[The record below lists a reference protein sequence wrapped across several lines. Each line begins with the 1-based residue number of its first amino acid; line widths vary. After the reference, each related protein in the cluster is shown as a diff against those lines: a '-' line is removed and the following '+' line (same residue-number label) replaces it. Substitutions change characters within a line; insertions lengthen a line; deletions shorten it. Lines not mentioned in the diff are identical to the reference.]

1 MNEEVSHST
10 PIDRV
15 MMAHALRLA
24 ERGAYTT
31 RPNPMVGCV
40 IAHDAQLVGE
50 GWHEFAGEPHAEV
63 IALREA
69 GTRARAATAYVTLE
83 PCAHH
88 GRTPP
93 CAEALASAG
102 VARVVVAMRDPFP
115 RVAGAGLEYLR
126 AAGIEV
132 ICGVMEAQAREV
144 NRGFLS
150 RVERGRPWVRVK
162 MAMSLDGRTAL
173 ANGQSKWIT
182 GAPARTDVQRW
193 RARSGAIISGSGTV
207 LADDPQFT
215 LRLPDTKA
223 APVWRVILDRRLT
236 TPLGAKVLDG
246 SAPTLVLHDRAVL
259 PDARFSHVECHAVA
273 GHEGGLDLAAVLSFL
288 AQREINE
295 VQVEAGPV
303 LCGALFELGLVDELL
318 LYIAPVFLGSKAR
331 PLLELPSLSDM
342 TQRWHLE
349 VVDERRVGDDWRLMC
364 RPKAGGEGRGQSGTG
379 SDARGME

>member
-1 MNEEVSHST
+1 MNEEVSRFSA
-10 PIDRV
+10 IDHV

-24 ERGAYTT
+24 ERGVYTT

-40 IAHDAQLVGE
+40 IAHDTQVVGE

-69 GTRARAATAYVTLE
+69 GARARAATAYVTLE

-93 CAEALASAG
+93 CVEALVSAG
-102 VARVVVAMRDPFP
+102 IARVVVAMRDPFP
-115 RVAGAGLEYLR
+115 GVAGAGFERLR

-132 ICGVMEAQAREV
+132 CSGVMEAQAREL

-150 RVERGRPWVRVK
+150 RIERDRPWVRIK

-182 GAPARTDVQRW
+182 SAPARTDVQHW

-215 LRLPDTKA
+215 LRLPGAKA

-236 TPLGAKVLDG
+236 TPAGAKVLDG
-246 SAPTLVLHDRAVL
+246 SAPTLVLHDAAVL
-259 PDARFSHVECHAVA
+259 PDARFSRVECQAVTQCSN
-273 GHEGGLDLAAVLSFL
+273 GLDLPAVMSLL
-288 AQREINE
+288 ARREINE
-295 VQVEAGPV
+295 VQLEAGPT

-318 LYIAPVFLGSKAR
+318 LYIAPVFLGSTAR
-331 PLLELPSLSDM
+331 ALLELPSLSDM
-342 TQRWHLE
+342 TQRWHL
-349 VVDERRVGDDWRLMC
+349 VVMDERRVGEDWRLIC
-364 RPKAGGEGRGQSGTG
+364 RPKPGGEGC
-379 SDARGME
+379 